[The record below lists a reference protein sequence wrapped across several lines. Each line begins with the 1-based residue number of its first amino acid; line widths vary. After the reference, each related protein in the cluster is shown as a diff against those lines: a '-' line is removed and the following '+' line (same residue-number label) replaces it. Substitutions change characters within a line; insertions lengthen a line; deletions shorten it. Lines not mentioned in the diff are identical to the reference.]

1 MKIHLMF
8 RENTAGERP
17 KFCSLSDNLK
27 ADLELYCILEHMAN
41 GDKTVFDACEDALM
55 RPMQT
60 LEDISYRQQ
69 ALSDAL
75 RNRDTVYRLYEI
87 AAGTNRFPRYHPT
100 ASDMTGSF
108 EGAVALIGAYTALL
122 KELRGVAEKQL
133 AAFHSEAFLGLFNM
147 FLRELSDS
155 FFARVQSQL
164 EEIGDINNL
173 LISAKLGSDLKFAAY
188 TLRYKDKGLRLKW
201 HMAPSYAVD
210 VEKNPAGLH
219 DLHRRR
225 ERAIIDATNV
235 LAQTARFLEGFF
247 ADLRGQLAFYVGCL
261 NLTHKLTGLEMPFC
275 IPELLPADSSDRFW
289 LGLYDMSLLFT
300 KGSAVVGNDLE
311 AAGKRLYIITGAN
324 QGGKSTFLRSIG
336 QAQLMAQCGMP
347 VGAVG
352 FKAPIRRSVF
362 THFIKEEDR
371 SVESG
376 KLDEELVRM
385 RQIADFLERGSMVLF
400 NESFSSTNEREGSEI
415 CRQITKALVESG
427 MEIFSVT
434 HLYTFAASFLGDG
447 QTQFL
452 KAQRREDSRRTFK
465 ILPGEPAETAFGEDL
480 YRQIFL
486 QRRV

>member
-1 MKIHLMF
+1 MKINLMF
-8 RENTAGERP
+8 REKTAGGKP

-27 ADLELYCILEHMAN
+27 SDLELYCILEHMAD
-41 GDKTVFDACEDALM
+41 GDKTVLDACDDALM
-55 RPMQT
+55 RPLQT
-60 LEDISYRQQ
+60 LEDIGYRQQ

-75 RNRDTVYRLYEI
+75 NNRDTVYRLYAL
-87 AAGTNRFPRYHPT
+87 AAGTNRFPRYHPS

-108 EGAVALIGAYTALL
+108 EGAVALISAYTALL
-122 KELRGVAEKQL
+122 KELRSVAGKQL
-133 AAFHSEAFLGLFNM
+133 AAFRSEAFRDLFNM
-147 FLRELSDS
+147 LLRELSDS
-155 FFARVQSQL
+155 FFTRVQAQL
-164 EEIGDINNL
+164 DEISDTNNL
-173 LISAKLGSDLKFAAY
+173 LISVRLGSDLKFVGY
-188 TLRYKDKGLRLKW
+188 TLRYKDKGFRLKW

-247 ADLRGQLAFYVGCL
+247 ADLRSQLAFYVGCL
-261 NLTHKLTGLEMPFC
+261 NLAEKLGRLGMPCC
-275 IPELLPADSSDRFW
+275 IPELLPVDSSDRCW
-289 LGLYDMSLLFT
+289 QELYDMSLLLT

-324 QGGKSTFLRSIG
+324 QGGKSTFLRSVG

-347 VGAVG
+347 VGAAG

-371 SVESG
+371 GVESG

-415 CRQITKALVESG
+415 CRQITKALVENG
-427 MEIFSVT
+427 MELFSVT
-434 HLYTFAASFLGDG
+434 HLYTFAASFLGDM

-452 KAQRREDSRRTFK
+452 KAQRREDSQRTFK
-465 ILPGEPAETAFGEDL
+465 ILPGQPAETAYGEDL
-480 YRQIFL
+480 YRRIFKPES
-486 QRRV
+486 V